1 MGGLFTKTA
10 RDFTL
15 RHLALAWGSVLERV
29 ADLSPGRLQGE
40 GHNGRMPVSPW
51 NSFSW
56 TARWPSYR
64 RLALRDDLVAA
75 FVISVLLIPQSLA
88 YALLAGLPAQVGL
101 YASLLPLVAYA
112 ALGSSPVLGIGPAA
126 VLALMI
132 AQAIGQAPP
141 GVEAPAVALVL
152 AAEVGLLLLLAAWL
166 RLDALASLLSV
177 PVLHGF
183 ETGATLSIALSQL
196 PVLLGSSAR
205 GADAWQVGTSWWH
218 AVRPWAPLAAAYGL
232 GAAGLLWLARRRLQ
246 PWLGGRIGRE
256 RAALAGRLAPLAVL
270 AGAMALA
277 MATGAD
283 RQGLALVGAL
293 PSLSPTVALPLLD
306 PLLWWQMLPQALL
319 IALVTYVSSLVVA
332 ESLARRLGQ
341 RVDPRR
347 ELAGLGGANLAAAL
361 TGGMP
366 VSASFSRSIVS
377 LEAGSRTRMAGVF
390 TALMMALAMLLLAR
404 PLAWL
409 PTPVLA
415 ATILVAVLS
424 GLALGPFREAWHY
437 ARSEWA
443 VMVAVAMLML
453 LAGAGWS
460 LGVGVAASIALLL
473 QRTARPHVALI
484 GRVPG
489 TEHYRNVE
497 RYQVELT
504 PGVLALRIDESLL
517 FTNARQL
524 EDVVAQHLLAHPGT
538 RRVLLQMA
546 PVNRIDLSGFE
557 ALRALQDM
565 LVGRGMRLDLSEV
578 KGPVLDGLREGGWDR
593 WFLGRVYLS
602 VHLGVVG

>member
-1 MGGLFTKTA
+1 MHFPDWRA
-10 RDFTL
+10 
-15 RHLALAWGSVLERV
+15 
-29 ADLSPGRLQGE
+29 
-40 GHNGRMPVSPW
+40 
-51 NSFSW
+51 
-56 TARWPSYR
+56 YR
-64 RLALRDDLVAA
+64 RVALRDDLVAA

-112 ALGSSPVLGIGPAA
+112 ALGSSPVLGVGPAA

-132 AQAIGQAPP
+132 AQAIGHAPA
-141 GVEAPAVALVL
+141 GVGPEAVALVL
-152 AAEVGLLLLLAAWL
+152 AAEVGLLLALAAWL
-166 RLDALASLLSV
+166 RLDALAALLSV

-205 GADAWQVGTSWWH
+205 GADAIQVLHSWWH
-218 AVRPWAPLAAAYGL
+218 AARPWAPLTALYGIGAAA
-232 GAAGLLWLARRRLQ
+232 LLWATRRHLQ
-246 PWLGGRIGRE
+246 PWLAPRIGRE
-256 RAALAGRLAPLAVL
+256 RAVLVGRLVPLAVL
-270 AGAMALA
+270 VGAMGVA
-277 MATGAD
+277 MGTGAD
-283 RQGLALVGAL
+283 RHGVTLVGAL
-293 PSLSPTVALPLLD
+293 PALSPSLALPLLD
-306 PLLWWQMLPQALL
+306 AALWWALLPQALL
-319 IALVTYVSSLVVA
+319 VALVTYVSSLVVA

-347 ELAGLGGANLAAAL
+347 ELAGLGAANLAAAFS
-361 TGGMP
+361 GGMP

-390 TALMMALAMLLLAR
+390 TALLMGLAMLLLAR

-424 GLALGPFREAWHY
+424 GLAFGPFREAWHY

-443 VMVAVAMLML
+443 VMAAVALLML
-453 LAGAGWS
+453 LLGAGWS

-489 TEHYRNVE
+489 TEHYRNID

-504 PGVLALRIDESLL
+504 PGVMALRIDESLL

-524 EDVVAQHLLAHPGT
+524 EDVVAQHLAAQPDT

-565 LVGRGMRLDLSEV
+565 LSARGMRLDLSEV
-578 KGPVLDGLREGGWDR
+578 KGPVMDGLRAGGWQQ
-593 WFLGRVYLS
+593 WFKGRVFLS
-602 VHLGVVG
+602 VHQGITET

>member
-1 MGGLFTKTA
+1 MRFTPW
-10 RDFTL
+10 RPDW
-15 RHLALAWGSVLERV
+15 R
-29 ADLSPGRLQGE
+29 ADLRNNLR
-40 GHNGRMPVSPW
+40 N
-51 NSFSW
+51 
-56 TARWPSYR
+56 YR
-64 RLALRDDLVAA
+64 REALRDDLVAA

-112 ALGSSPVLGIGPAA
+112 ALGSSPVLGVGPAA

-152 AAEVGLLLLLAAWL
+152 AAEVGLLLLFAAWL
-166 RLDALASLLSV
+166 RLDALAALLSV

-205 GADAWQVGTSWWH
+205 GADAVQVLHSWWQ
-218 AVRPWAPLAAAYGL
+218 AVRPWAPLTAAYGV
-232 GAAGLLWLARRRLQ
+232 GAVALLWFTRRHAQ
-246 PWLGGRIGRE
+246 PWLAARFGRP
-256 RAALAGRLAPLAVL
+256 RAVLVGRLVPLAVL
-270 AGAMALA
+270 IGAMAVA
-277 MATGAD
+277 MLTRAD
-283 RQGLALVGAL
+283 QHGVTLVGAL
-293 PSLSPTVALPLLD
+293 PTLSPTIALPLLD
-306 PLLWWQMLPQALL
+306 AALWWGMLPQALL
-319 IALVTYVSSLVVA
+319 IALVAYVSSLVVA

-347 ELAGLGGANLAAAL
+347 ELAGLGAANVAAAL

-390 TALMMALAMLLLAR
+390 TAILMVLAMLLLAQ

-437 ARSEWA
+437 ARSEWV
-443 VMVAVAMLML
+443 VMVTVAVLML
-453 LAGAGWS
+453 LLGAGWS

-489 TEHYRNVE
+489 TEHYRNID

-524 EDVVAQHLLAHPGT
+524 EDVVAQHLATHPDT

-546 PVNRIDLSGFE
+546 PVNRIDLSGLE

-565 LVGRGMRLDLSEV
+565 LAARGMRLDLSEV
-578 KGPVLDGLREGGWDR
+578 KGPVMDGLRAGGWQQ
-593 WFLGRVYLS
+593 WFKGQVFLS
-602 VHLGVVG
+602 VHQGVVAGAGIPQTA